1 MARERSPN
9 RDKAFEIWQQSG
21 GKISNREIAAKLD
34 EDEKKIAVWKQRDK
48 WNVVQQS
55 NSNVV
60 QQKKERCTTK
70 PKKHGGQPGNKNAVG
85 HGAPKGNQNS
95 VGHKSSVPIRN
106 HNAMTHGLYAKYLP
120 PDTLEIADSLDFI
133 SPIDILWSNIK
144 IKYASILRAQQ
155 IMFVQDKG
163 DLTKEL
169 KRQKNGDS
177 SWEEEYELQFA
188 WDKQAAFLNAQS
200 NAMKTLTVMIKQYDE
215 MCKSDLAT
223 EEQKLRIQKL
233 KAEVQELQEND
244 NDNVEIVDDLV
255 GDADAGKI
263 K

>member
-1 MARERSPN
+1 MDWDEVKN
-9 RDKAFEIWQQSG
+9 EFETTD
-21 GKISNREIAAKLD
+21 ISLVDLATKYDIKYPTIKSR
-34 EDEKKIAVWKQRDK
+34 KQRQK
-48 WNVVQQS
+48 WT
-55 NSNVV
+55 
-60 QQKKERCTTK
+60 KKDASKNASKDASESK
-70 PKKHGGQPGNKNAVG
+70 KDASKKKHGGQPGNKNAVG

-95 VGHKSSVPIRN
+95 VGHKSSVPLGN

-155 IMFVQDKG
+155 IMFVQDKD

-200 NAMKTLTVMIKQYDE
+200 NAMKTLTTMIKQYDE
-215 MCKSDLAT
+215 LCKSELAT
-223 EEQKLRIQKL
+223 EEQKLRIEKL
-233 KAEVQELQEND
+233 KAEVENIKGDSDYED
-244 NDNVEIVDDLV
+244 NITFTFNREQVNSDEN
-255 GDADAGKI
+255 
-263 K
+263 

>member
-21 GKISNREIAAKLD
+21 GKISNREIATKLN

-95 VGHKSSVPIRN
+95 VGHKSSVPMGN
-106 HNAMTHGLYAKYLP
+106 QNAIKHGFYSQFIPLDELDMLMDAPGAGQLEKDLKLARYKLARLLKYQQELRMRGVVVG
-120 PDTLEIADSLDFI
+120 PDGVEKITLLDDFYEPLIQKQIKLI
-133 SPIDILWSNIK
+133 SEL
-144 IKYASILRAQQ
+144 
-155 IMFVQDKG
+155 
-163 DLTKEL
+163 EL
-169 KRQKNGDS
+169 KIHKMQDDSNG
-177 SWEEEYELQFA
+177 
-188 WDKQAAFLNAQS
+188 
-200 NAMKTLTVMIKQYDE
+200 
-215 MCKSDLAT
+215 
-223 EEQKLRIQKL
+223 
-233 KAEVQELQEND
+233 D
-244 NDNVEIVDDLV
+244 NDNVEIVDDL
-255 GDADAGKI
+255 GGNNDAGKI
-263 K
+263 E

>member
-1 MARERSPN
+1 MAN
-9 RDKAFEIWQQSG
+9 QDKVEDAKKDYMAG
-21 GKISNREIAAKLD
+21 MKYKDIAEKHGVSLSAVKSWATRYWKNEKVATS
-34 EDEKKIAVWKQRDK
+34 EDESCNQNKKVATEKLQP
-48 WNVVQQS
+48 
-55 NSNVV
+55 
-60 QQKKERCTTK
+60 

-95 VGHKSSVPIRN
+95 VGHKSSVPMGN

>member
-1 MARERSPN
+1 MAN
-9 RDKAFEIWQQSG
+9 QDKVEDAKKDYMSG
-21 GKISNREIAAKLD
+21 MKYKDIAEKHGVSLSAVKSWASRYWKNKKVATEEDKSCNQNKKVATEKL
-34 EDEKKIAVWKQRDK
+34 Q
-48 WNVVQQS
+48 
-55 NSNVV
+55 
-60 QQKKERCTTK
+60 T
-70 PKKHGGQPGNKNAVG
+70 PKKHGAQPGNKNAVG

-95 VGHKSSVPIRN
+95 VGHKSSVPLGN

-155 IMFVQDKG
+155 IMFVQDKD

-200 NAMKTLTVMIKQYDE
+200 NAMKTLTTMIKQYDE
-215 MCKSDLAT
+215 LCKSELAT
-223 EEQKLRIQKL
+223 EEQKLRIDKL
-233 KAEVQELQEND
+233 KAEVEN
-244 NDNVEIVDDLV
+244 LK
-255 GDADAGKI
+255 GDSDYEDSI
-263 K
+263 TFTFNREQVNSDEN